1 MRVRGIVVAALLGAV
16 ALGGEPASAARAAAA
31 DRAAAGVRVDGS
43 TGAAPFRL
51 TVSGPLT
58 RADVPHSWRPGCP
71 VAPWRL
77 RAVTMTYRGFDGRV
91 HQGTLVVRK
100 AAVAAVRSS
109 FRRAYDAGFRIRRMV
124 PVDAYYRG
132 GTASPARSDTL
143 SMEAD
148 NTSAFNCRPKTGRRS
163 FSEHSYGLAVDV
175 NPFENPA
182 RAGSRTYPAAAASRY
197 YRHRAAHLSDP
208 GVLTRRSALTRGFR
222 AAGWGWGGL
231 WSGGRDYQHFS
242 RSGR

>member
-1 MRVRGIVVAALLGAV
+1 MAVLLAGLVLPGPGATAAEAAVPARSGTAAGVVLQG
-16 ALGGEPASAARAAAA
+16 AAAA
-31 DRAAAGVRVDGS
+31 S
-43 TGAAPFRL
+43 PFRL
-51 TVSGPLT
+51 TVSGPLA
-58 RADVPHSWRPGCP
+58 RADVPYSWRPGCP

-77 RAVTMTYRGFDGRV
+77 RMVTMTYRGFDGRV
-91 HQGTLVVRK
+91 REGRLVVRK
-100 AAVAAVRSS
+100 AAVAAVRTA

-132 GTASPARSDTL
+132 GAASPERSDTL

-182 RAGSRTYPAAAASRY
+182 KAGARIYPAGAASRY

-208 GVLTRRSALTRGFR
+208 GVLTRRSALTRGF
-222 AAGWGWGGL
+222 AAVGWGWGGS
-231 WSGGRDYQHFS
+231 WRGGKDYQHFS
-242 RSGR
+242 RSGL